1 MELYESTYNEK
12 QHFSFGKN
20 WKNFLTTLN
29 EERIENAKKSLVD
42 FLGGEDNIRGKSF
55 VDIGCGSGLFSLAAV
70 LLGASRVV
78 SVDVDQF
85 SVECAR
91 YLREKQNNPAHWEIK
106 EGSALD
112 QNFINSLGKFDV
124 VYSWGVLHHTGN
136 MYAALGNV
144 SQLISPKGV
153 FFLAIYNRNKT
164 RLREGTSEFWVKMKR
179 FYNSCGSIEKRI
191 ITYLYISYFV
201 AGLIILGR
209 NPVTYI
215 RNYKSNRGMN
225 WYNDIVDWLGGHP
238 YEFAS
243 PDEMVNF
250 FGERGL
256 GCKKMIYRD
265 GIGCS
270 EYLLMK
276 CE

>member
-1 MELYESTYNEK
+1 MELYESTYSERK
-12 QHFSFGKN
+12 HFSFGKN
-20 WKNFLTTLN
+20 WQAFLTTLN

-42 FLGGEDNIRGKSF
+42 FLGGEANIRGKSF
-55 VDIGCGSGLFSLAAV
+55 VDVGCGSGLFSFAAV

-78 SVDVDQF
+78 SIDVDKF
-85 SVECAR
+85 SIECVR
-91 YLREKQNNPAHWEIK
+91 HLCEKLNNPAHWEIK

-112 QNFINSLGKFDV
+112 KDFIGNLGTFDI

-144 SQLISPKGV
+144 TQLIVPKGV
-153 FFLAIYNRNKT
+153 FYLAIYNRNRT

-179 FYNSCGSIEKRI
+179 FYNSAGSIEKKI
-191 ITYLYISYFV
+191 ITYLYIAYFIV
-201 AGLIILGR
+201 GLVVLGR
-209 NPVTYI
+209 NPIAYI
-215 RNYKSNRGMN
+215 KTYKSNRGMN
-225 WYNDIVDWLGGHP
+225 WYNDIVDWLGGYP
-238 YEFAS
+238 YEFAR

-250 FGERGL
+250 FGKREFV
-256 GCKKMIYRD
+256 CKKMIYRD

-270 EYLLMK
+270 EYLFVK